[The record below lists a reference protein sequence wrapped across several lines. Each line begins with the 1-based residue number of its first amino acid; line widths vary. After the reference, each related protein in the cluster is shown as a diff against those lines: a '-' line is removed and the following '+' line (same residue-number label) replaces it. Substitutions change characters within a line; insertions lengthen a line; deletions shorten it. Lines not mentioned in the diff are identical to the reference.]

1 MTKNKPYFS
10 IVVPVF
16 NTENY
21 IIRCLSSVINQ
32 DFKNIEIII
41 VNDGSTD
48 DSGMIIEQFMNDN
61 ATINFKY
68 YVRKNGGQSSARN
81 YGFNHA
87 NGNYIIWLD
96 SDDAL
101 ADGALKILYGLS
113 QSNPDIIVNRIA
125 SYDENN
131 KIISECRYKFDKESL
146 LNHDSTINYF
156 MEHKGI
162 WFAPWTFVVKNEFL
176 IDNNIM
182 FTEGLLHEDELWGI
196 DILLN
201 SNNACFNNFPYY
213 LNTSDRPGSTIS
225 KPNIKKEFDK
235 LKIVNIFNDYLSDY
249 LDNPADIKIVK
260 HRIFML
266 LYQVYDK
273 ISFYSSDSQIESLK
287 EEFNITFHKIY
298 HSKRMFIKM
307 IYFIRKKL

>member
-131 KIISECRYKFDKESL
+131 KIISYTT
-146 LNHDSTINYF
+146 N
-156 MEHKGI
+156 GI
-162 WFAPWTFVVKNEFL
+162 QK
-176 IDNNIM
+176 
-182 FTEGLLHEDELWGI
+182 
-196 DILLN
+196 
-201 SNNACFNNFPYY
+201 Y
-213 LNTSDRPGSTIS
+213 
-225 KPNIKKEFDK
+225 
-235 LKIVNIFNDYLSDY
+235 
-249 LDNPADIKIVK
+249 IKIVINILGIK
-260 HRIFML
+260 NTIKLMRI
-266 LYQVYDK
+266 V
-273 ISFYSSDSQIESLK
+273 
-287 EEFNITFHKIY
+287 
-298 HSKRMFIKM
+298 R
-307 IYFIRKKL
+307 R